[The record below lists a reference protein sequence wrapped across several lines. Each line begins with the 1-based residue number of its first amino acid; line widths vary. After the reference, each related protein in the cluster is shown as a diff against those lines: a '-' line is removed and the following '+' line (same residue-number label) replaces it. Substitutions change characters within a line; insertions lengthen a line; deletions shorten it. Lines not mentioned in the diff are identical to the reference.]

1 MIKRKELL
9 RLLRKERL
17 YLKETNYL
25 HYDNTSYKLL
35 SNFEKMKT
43 ANINRIF
50 LLLFTI
56 ISLCTAFW
64 IFHTNTVLQNTGSPT
79 TVVRL
84 FDLNND
90 LLYNIV
96 TIFSIILLLLSN
108 FFYWRTGS
116 GIFFLWCV
124 LYFMAGI
131 ISLAILENARFYYTK
146 QNGLL
151 HGKLSSEFIVSAYL
165 IGIVIII
172 TLLNFFIINYLRKRA
187 LIKRKKI

>member
-1 MIKRKELL
+1 I
-9 RLLRKERL
+9 
-17 YLKETNYL
+17 
-25 HYDNTSYKLL
+25 
-35 SNFEKMKT
+35 
-43 ANINRIF
+43 INRIF
-50 LLLFTI
+50 LLLFAV

-64 IFHTNTVLQNTGSPT
+64 IFQTQTVLQNTGSPT

-96 TIFSIILLLLSN
+96 TIFSMILLLLSN
-108 FFYWRTGS
+108 FFFWRTGN
-116 GIFFLWCV
+116 GIFFVWSV

-151 HGKLSSEFIVSAYL
+151 HGKLSSGFVVSFYL
-165 IGIVIII
+165 IAILIII
-172 TLLNFFIINYLRKRA
+172 TVVNFFIINYVRKRT
-187 LIKRKKI
+187 LLKNRKL

>member
-1 MIKRKELL
+1 M
-9 RLLRKERL
+9 
-17 YLKETNYL
+17 
-25 HYDNTSYKLL
+25 
-35 SNFEKMKT
+35 
-43 ANINRIF
+43 INRIF

-56 ISLCTAFW
+56 VSLFTAFW
-64 IFHTNTVLQNTGSPT
+64 IFHTHTVLQNTGSPT

-108 FFYWRTGS
+108 FFYWRTGN
-116 GIFFLWCV
+116 GTFFLWCV

-131 ISLAILENARFYYTK
+131 ISLAILENARFYYTR

-151 HGKLSSEFIVSAYL
+151 HGKLSSGFVVTTYLTAIVMVITVFNFL
-165 IGIVIII
+165 IIK
-172 TLLNFFIINYLRKRA
+172 YLRKKA
-187 LIKRKKI
+187 LIKRRKI

>member
-1 MIKRKELL
+1 
-9 RLLRKERL
+9 
-17 YLKETNYL
+17 
-25 HYDNTSYKLL
+25 
-35 SNFEKMKT
+35 MKT
-43 ANINRIF
+43 ANINGIF

-64 IFHTNTVLQNTGSPT
+64 IFHTHTVLQNTGSPT

-108 FFYWRTGS
+108 IFYWRAGK
-116 GIFFLWCV
+116 GIFFLWSV

-131 ISLAILENARFYYTK
+131 IFLAILENARFYYTK

-151 HGKLSSEFIVSAYL
+151 HGKFSSGFVVAVYL
-165 IGIVIII
+165 TGIVIAI
-172 TLLNFFIINYLRKRA
+172 TLLNFFIINFLRKRA

>member
-1 MIKRKELL
+1 
-9 RLLRKERL
+9 
-17 YLKETNYL
+17 
-25 HYDNTSYKLL
+25 
-35 SNFEKMKT
+35 MKT
-43 ANINRIF
+43 AIIDRIF

-56 ISLCTAFW
+56 VSLCTAFW
-64 IFHTNTVLQNTGSPT
+64 IFHTHTVLQNTGSPT

-108 FFYWRTGS
+108 IFFWRTGK
-116 GIFFLWCV
+116 GIFFLWSV

-131 ISLAILENARFYYTK
+131 ISLALLEDARFYYTK
-146 QNGLL
+146 QNGLWN
-151 HGKLSSEFIVSAYL
+151 GKFSSGFIVSAYL
-165 IGIVIII
+165 ILIVIFIS
-172 TLLNFFIINYLRKRA
+172 LFNFFIINYLRKRA

>member
-1 MIKRKELL
+1 
-9 RLLRKERL
+9 
-17 YLKETNYL
+17 
-25 HYDNTSYKLL
+25 
-35 SNFEKMKT
+35 MKP
-43 ANINRIF
+43 AIINRIF
-50 LLLFTI
+50 LLLFTLV
-56 ISLCTAFW
+56 SLCTAFW
-64 IFHTNTVLQNTGSPT
+64 IFHTHTVLQNTGSPT

-108 FFYWRTGS
+108 FFYWRTGK
-116 GIFFLWCV
+116 GIFFLLCV

-151 HGKLSSEFIVSAYL
+151 HGKLSAGFIVSAYL
-165 IGIVIII
+165 IGIVIVI

-187 LIKRKKI
+187 IIRRRKI